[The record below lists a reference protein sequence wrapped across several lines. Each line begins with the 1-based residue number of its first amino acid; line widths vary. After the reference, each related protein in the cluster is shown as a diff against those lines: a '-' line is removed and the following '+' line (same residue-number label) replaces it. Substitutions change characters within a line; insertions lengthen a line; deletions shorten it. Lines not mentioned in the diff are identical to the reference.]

1 MLFHFLIER
10 PSIFRVSWYFAF
22 FCFIKTFR
30 EEIIANKVYSAGTTI
45 PSTLMSPGEF
55 SPSIPYSVPPDPSL
69 IFRFPASSS
78 YNPKIK
84 RSPI

>member
-1 MLFHFLIER
+1 MLFHFPIER
-10 PSIFRVSWYFAF
+10 PSIFRASWYFAF

-55 SPSIPYSVPPDPSL
+55 FPLYPLLSSTRPQPDLPL
-69 IFRFPASSS
+69 PRLFLL
-78 YNPKIK
+78 
-84 RSPI
+84 